1 VRRFFD
7 TPRPAWAL
15 DQSEYVMAKRT
26 KRAPALKTMASKKG
40 AKKTKLSK
48 KQPAKRSLNTKA
60 RRRKTSQ
67 VRAFAA
73 KPATKRSAPRRRGT
87 STRRET
93 PQPEMTIG
101 EIAQTETTIVDLIE
115 EPVPGVFVVTEFVE
129 RNAVPDPP
137 ESLNIDQTTESEE
150 R

>member
-1 VRRFFD
+1 
-7 TPRPAWAL
+7 
-15 DQSEYVMAKRT
+15 MAKRT
-26 KRAPALKTMASKKG
+26 KRAPALKTTASKKG

-48 KQPAKRSLNTKA
+48 KHPAKRPLNTKA
-60 RRRKTSQ
+60 RRRKTSAKSG
-67 VRAFAA
+67 RSAA

-137 ESLNIDQTTESEE
+137 ESLNIDQITESEE